1 MSVQK
6 FLHLSQKHYFHY
18 RYHIY
23 FRYMWNVLF
32 YQDVENGLKL
42 LPRLTFDHI
51 KLTSYS
57 TMRVNLAAQVLG
69 ASVAA
74 VLNTF
79 SPPETAGT
87 AKLCEMVDSFFDCL
101 NVRSTQ
107 EHQRKRKPFLAPYT
121 STTDQR
127 FDWFEGEFLTYLK
140 EGKQSTLNRPG
151 NFTANARSRMFL
163 SWQTFEGMQI
173 TSHSVVEATK
183 FLLQEGVEYVLTER
197 FCQDPIE
204 EIFGSQRKI
213 GRRNDNPDIRMFG
226 YNDNTIRIQ
235 HSVSCQSGNTRE
247 RKDKRKAWVNVSS
260 DPLPKRK
267 TK

>member
-1 MSVQK
+1 MTRNC
-6 FLHLSQKHYFHY
+6 L
-18 RYHIY
+18 YHSGSGTCS
-23 FRYMWNVLF
+23 RYMWNDGHYLLWQYIVQLF

-87 AKLCEMVDSFFDCL
+87 ATLGEMVDSFFDCL

-140 EGKQSTLNRPG
+140 EWKQSTLNRPG

-163 SWQTFEGMQI
+163 SW
-173 TSHSVVEATK
+173 
-183 FLLQEGVEYVLTER
+183 
-197 FCQDPIE
+197 
-204 EIFGSQRKI
+204 
-213 GRRNDNPDIRMFG
+213 
-226 YNDNTIRIQ
+226 
-235 HSVSCQSGNTRE
+235 
-247 RKDKRKAWVNVSS
+247 
-260 DPLPKRK
+260 
-267 TK
+267 

>member
-1 MSVQK
+1 
-6 FLHLSQKHYFHY
+6 
-18 RYHIY
+18 
-23 FRYMWNVLF
+23 MWNGGHYLLWQHIVQLF
-32 YQDVENGLKL
+32 YQDLENGLKL
-42 LPRLTFDHI
+42 VPRLTFDHI

-57 TMRVNLAAQVLG
+57 TMRVNLAAQVLS

-74 VLNTF
+74 VLKEF
-79 SPPETAGT
+79 SAPDTAGT

-121 STTDQR
+121 STTDER
-127 FDWFEGEFLTYLK
+127 FDWLESEFLTYLRDW
-140 EGKQSTLNRPG
+140 KQSTLTRQG

-163 SWQTFEGMQI
+163 SWQTYEGMQI
-173 TSHSVVEATK
+173 TTHSVIEATK
-183 FLLQEGVEYVLTER
+183 FLLQEGMEYVLTER

-204 EIFGSQRKI
+204 EYFGSQRKI

-235 HSVSCQSGNTRE
+235 RSVSCQSGNTRG
-247 RKDKRKAWVNVSS
+247 RKDKSKAWVNVTN

-267 TK
+267 KKVH